1 MFKRR
6 AFLFAILASLV
17 GFATPSAMA
26 EGPTVRLTTSLGVID
41 IALDS
46 KSAPKSVAN
55 FMSYVQNGH
64 YDGTIFHRV
73 IRGFMIQG
81 GAFKPDMSRKPIGRP
96 IRNEADNGLRNR
108 TGTIAMA
115 RTSWA
120 HSATAQFFINTVNNH
135 GLDHRSKDASGW
147 GYAVF
152 GKVVKGMD
160 VVRRIEDSPTGRSGR
175 MSNVPNQPIVI
186 KKAEVLPR

>member
-6 AFLFAILASLV
+6 VFLFAILASLV
-17 GFATPSAMA
+17 GFATSSAMA

-55 FMSYVQNGH
+55 FMSYVQKGH

-73 IRGFMIQG
+73 IRGFMIHG
-81 GAFKPDMSRKPIGRP
+81 GGFMSDMKRKPIGRP
-96 IRNEADNGLRNR
+96 IKNEADNGLRNR
-108 TGTIAMA
+108 IGTISMA

-135 GLDHRSKDASGW
+135 GLDHRSKDAAGW

-160 VVRRIEDSPTGRSGR
+160 VVRRIEDEPTGRSGR

-186 KKAEVLPR
+186 KKVAILPR